1 LAIHQFTAA
10 GCWFENSRSGIYR
23 AATRHSV
30 CFTGCYL
37 HTFNHAQMMDFG
49 DAAGYHFLGGNYFPA
64 DTNSQR
70 IVNVN
75 PDATGAVLGQPVSA
89 SYANTGAPA
98 GPLMLPLQQGA
109 GTVRTM
115 SGTLAQG
122 QELVLRLGRGTF
134 FIGLNVWQ
142 RTNPRARSQATYS
155 AFLCD
160 GDNEAVVQIASH
172 VGSDGPESF
181 ELAPC
186 TNGVKLTYTGAQDVE
201 AFISGAGAV
210 G

>member
-1 LAIHQFTAA
+1 
-10 GCWFENSRSGIYR
+10 
-23 AATRHSV
+23 
-30 CFTGCYL
+30 
-37 HTFNHAQMMDFG
+37 MMDFG
-49 DAAGYHFLGGNYFPA
+49 DAAGYHFLVGNYIPSE
-64 DTNSQR
+64 TSSQR
-70 IVNVN
+70 IVNIN
-75 PDATGAVLGQPVSA
+75 PDATGAMVCQPVSA

-98 GPLMLPLQQGA
+98 GPLMLPLQAGA

-142 RTNPRARSQATYS
+142 TGNPRARSQATYS

-172 VGSDGPESF
+172 VGAATGRNRLSS
-181 ELAPC
+181 APC
-186 TNGVKLTYTGAQDVE
+186 TNGVKLTYTGARGVE